1 MSLPQIIFIFVVTPF
16 AITVDWIR
24 YFLYKRKLMKPFRR
38 IVVSPQETI
47 LGYKK
52 MSVLYASYKRLPP
65 EIYKIVKMDL
75 KSTEFK
81 TPFLQIVDLFAKLV
95 LTIGVALI
103 SFSMTLSGTLLGFAK
118 NDKITSPELVDKWIE
133 TATNIIDTFK
143 SGLDAYWYTFIIGA
157 CLFLIATSHLI
168 IVFLQELELKRH
180 LKVIEEI
187 DSEEN

>member
-1 MSLPQIIFIFVVTPF
+1 MSLFQIIFIFIATPL
-16 AITVDWIR
+16 AIVVDWIR
-24 YFLYKRKLMKPFRR
+24 YFVYKRKLMKPFRR

-52 MSVLYASYKRLPP
+52 ISVLYASYKKLPP

-75 KSTEFK
+75 KSKEFK

-118 NDKITSPELVDKWIE
+118 NDKNTNPELIDKWIQ
-133 TATNIIDTFK
+133 TATKIIDNFK
-143 SGLDAYWYTFIIGA
+143 SRLDAYWYTFLIGA
-157 CLFLIATSHLI
+157 CIFLIATVDLI
-168 IVFLQELELKRH
+168 VVYFQELELKKH
-180 LKVIEEI
+180 LQIIEEI